1 VEKISS
7 IVSGTHANGHQLT
20 LDFQPGLADR
30 HPTALDCVRECAYT
44 HRHPLKTLAAN
55 MDLSQSELSR
65 KLGHN
70 PDDPRRFTLD
80 DLERFI
86 EATGDV
92 TPIHYLVE
100 KYLEDADLRQ
110 RRALSELANLAPH
123 LAALIKQASGN
134 KPA

>member
-1 VEKISS
+1 MNPVVSS
-7 IVSGTHANGHQLT
+7 SHQMSI
-20 LDFQPGLADR
+20 DFEPGLAER
-30 HPTALDCVRECAYT
+30 HQSALDCVRECAYT

-80 DLERFI
+80 DL
-86 EATGDV
+86 
-92 TPIHYLVE
+92 
-100 KYLEDADLRQ
+100 RQ
-110 RRALSELANLAPH
+110 RRALSELANLAPQ
-123 LAALIKQASGN
+123 LAALIKQAGG